1 MDNNYLQHYGVLG
14 MRWGVRRARPKS
26 SSGSRFSRKSY
37 KNSKELKKKSV
48 EPKKKTIKDLSDN
61 ELRSKI
67 NRLELEKRYKE
78 LSGSDKQSSRGK
90 KFVMDVLETSGKSSA
105 IRFTTFV
112 MNKGADKILSEL
124 FGETPKK

>member
-1 MDNNYLQHYGVLG
+1 MDNNYLQHYGILG

-37 KNSKELKKKSV
+37 KNPKELKKKSV

-112 MNKGADKILSEL
+112 MNKGADKVLSEL

>member
-1 MDNNYLQHYGVLG
+1 MEENCLKHHGVLG
-14 MRWGVRRARPKS
+14 MRWGVRRVRPKS

-37 KNSKELKKKSV
+37 KNSV

-78 LSGSDKQSSRGK
+78 LSSSDKQSSRGK

-112 MNKGADKILSEL
+112 MNKGADKVLSEL
-124 FGETPKK
+124 FGETPKQ

>member
-1 MDNNYLQHYGVLG
+1 MDNNYLQHYGILG

-37 KNSKELKKKSV
+37 KNSKEL
-48 EPKKKTIKDLSDN
+48 KKKTIKDLSDN

-90 KFVMDVLETSGKSSA
+90 KFVMDVLETSGKTSA

-112 MNKGADKILSEL
+112 MNKGADKVLSGL

>member
-1 MDNNYLQHYGVLG
+1 MDNNYLQHYGILG

-37 KNSKELKKKSV
+37 KNSKELKKKPV

-112 MNKGADKILSEL
+112 MNKGADKVLSEL